1 MATVAVERP
10 VRGAW
15 FGVAI
20 LCLAVLVCAADQA
33 LPSLLIDPI
42 KASFGV
48 SDTEIA
54 LLTGFSFSVSISI
67 FALPLSWV
75 ADRFDRSRLIAA
87 GIAIWCAATIGCGFA
102 RGFWVFFLLRMGVG
116 LGEAVLKPTAY
127 ALVADQFP
135 SRRLTRPLALL
146 ALAALLGGAAALN
159 GGGAVYEAILRWAI
173 QGGLPRDF
181 AWRGTLV
188 AFGAAG
194 LAIAVAAL
202 WIPEPRRGGRSGGAG
217 AQEGGGEA
225 AVSFAAFA
233 RKSVSFFAP
242 YIAAM
247 TAYCLYN
254 AGFNAWLAPF
264 FARTYGWSVG
274 RTGQALGVLAL
285 GAGLVGLPL
294 GIWLMGAVRRSFGR
308 DAPVAAIWITL
319 AVTAPA
325 VVLTPF
331 APTGEWALVGLGLIL
346 LPASAATVIAP
357 VVFAETAPSHL
368 RARVI
373 ALSGLF
379 YGVLG
384 SGLGPVAYGAFTDHI
399 LHDPAKLAVCL
410 SVVSGGLTAVFIP
423 LLVLADRHFIRI
435 KRMALEASR
444 SSSACAT
451 AGAPEGQ
458 A

>member
-1 MATVAVERP
+1 MTTAAMERP

-15 FGVAI
+15 FGVVI
-20 LCLAVLVCAADQA
+20 LCLAVLACAADQA
-33 LPSLLIDPI
+33 LPSLLIEPI

-54 LLTGFSFSVSISI
+54 LLTGFSFSISISV

-75 ADRFDRSRLIAA
+75 ADRFNRPRLIAV
-87 GIAIWCAATIGCGFA
+87 GIAVWCAATIGCGFA
-102 RGFWVFFLLRMGVG
+102 RDFWVFFVLRMGVG

-127 ALVADQFP
+127 ALIADQFP
-135 SRRLTRPLALL
+135 ARNLTRPLALL
-146 ALAALLGGAAALN
+146 ALAAMLGGAAALN
-159 GGGAVYEAILRWAI
+159 GGGAVYEAILRWAAH
-173 QGGLPRDF
+173 GGWPGDV
-181 AWRGTLV
+181 AWRGTLF

-202 WIPEPRRGGRSGGAG
+202 WIPEPRRPPRAVL
-217 AQEGGGEA
+217 GEA
-225 AVSFAAFA
+225 PAEAAEPGVSLATFA
-233 RKSVSFFAP
+233 RGSVGFFAP
-242 YIAAM
+242 YIGAM

-264 FARTYGWSVG
+264 FARTYGWSIGRIGEAVG
-274 RTGQALGVLAL
+274 LLSLA
-285 GAGLVGLPL
+285 AGLVGLPL
-294 GIWLMGAVRRSFGR
+294 GIWLIGAVRRRLGR
-308 DAPVAAIWITL
+308 DAPVAAIWIAL

-331 APTGEWALVGLGLIL
+331 APTGEWALVGLALIL
-346 LPASAATVIAP
+346 APASAATVIAP

-373 ALSGLF
+373 ALSALV

-384 SGLGPVAYGAFTDHI
+384 SGLGPVAYGAFTDRV
-399 LHDPAKLAVCL
+399 LRDPARLAVSL
-410 SVVSGGLTAVFIP
+410 SIVSGLLTVLFIP
-423 LLVLADRHFIRI
+423 LLIVADRHFARI
-435 KRMALEASR
+435 KRMALDAS
-444 SSSACAT
+444 
-451 AGAPEGQ
+451 APSVSGGRRDQ

>member
-20 LCLAVLVCAADQA
+20 LCLAVLACAADQA

-67 FALPLSWV
+67 FALPVSWA
-75 ADRFDRSRLIAA
+75 ADRFNRPWLIAI

-146 ALAALLGGAAALN
+146 ALAAMLGGAAALN
-159 GGGAVYEAILRWAI
+159 GGGAVYGAILRWAI
-173 QGGLPRDF
+173 HGGLPREV

-188 AFGAAG
+188 VFGVAG
-194 LAIAVAAL
+194 LAIAVAAP
-202 WIPEPRRGGRSGGAG
+202 WIPEPRQDGRSGAAG
-217 AQEGGGEA
+217 GQEGRGES
-225 AVSFAAFA
+225 AVSLATFA
-233 RKSVSFFAP
+233 RKSVQFFAP
-242 YIAAM
+242 YTGAM

-264 FARTYGWSVG
+264 FARAYGWSIG
-274 RTGQALGVLAL
+274 RIGQALGLLAL

-294 GIWLMGAVRRSFGR
+294 GIWLMEAVRRRHGR
-308 DAPVAAIWITL
+308 DAPVAAIWIALT
-319 AVTAPA
+319 VTAPA
-325 VVLTPF
+325 VFLTPF

-357 VVFAETAPSHL
+357 VVFAQTAPSHL

-384 SGLGPVAYGAFTDHI
+384 SGLGPVAYGAFTDHV
-399 LHDPAKLAVCL
+399 LHDPARLAVSL
-410 SVVSGGLTAVFIP
+410 SIVSGLLTAVCIP
-423 LLVLADRHFIRI
+423 LLIIADRHFVRI
-435 KRMALEASR
+435 KRMALEGSG
-444 SSSACAT
+444 SSQARAT
-451 AGAPEGQ
+451 EGAPTGQ

>member
-1 MATVAVERP
+1 MITAAVERP

-20 LCLAVLVCAADQA
+20 LCLAVLACAADQA

-75 ADRFDRSRLIAA
+75 ADRFNRPKLIAL

-135 SRRLTRPLALL
+135 SRQLTRPLALL
-146 ALAALLGGAAALN
+146 ALAAMLGGAAALN
-159 GGGAVYEAILRWAI
+159 GGGAVYEAILRWATH
-173 QGGLPRDF
+173 GGLLRDF

-202 WIPEPRRGGRSGGAG
+202 WIPEPRRYGGSSDAG
-217 AQEGGGEA
+217 AQVTGGEA
-225 AVSFAAFA
+225 AVSFATFA
-233 RKSVSFFAP
+233 RKSVRFFAP
-242 YIAAM
+242 YIGAM

-264 FARTYGWSVG
+264 FARDYGWSIG
-274 RTGQALGVLAL
+274 RIGQALGLLAL

-294 GIWLMGAVRRSFGR
+294 GIWLMEAVRRRYGR
-308 DAPVAAIWITL
+308 DAPVAAIWIAL

-331 APTGEWALVGLGLIL
+331 APTGAWALVGLGLIL

-368 RARVI
+368 RARAI
-373 ALSGLF
+373 ALSGLV

-384 SGLGPVAYGAFTDHI
+384 SGLGPVAYGAFTDHV
-399 LHDPAKLAVCL
+399 LQDPAKLAISL
-410 SVVSGGLTAVFIP
+410 SVVSGVLTAACIP
-423 LLVLADRHFIRI
+423 LLIVADRHFVRI
-435 KRMALEASR
+435 KRMAFEASG
-444 SSSACAT
+444 SPQACAT
-451 AGAPEGQ
+451 EGAPNGQ